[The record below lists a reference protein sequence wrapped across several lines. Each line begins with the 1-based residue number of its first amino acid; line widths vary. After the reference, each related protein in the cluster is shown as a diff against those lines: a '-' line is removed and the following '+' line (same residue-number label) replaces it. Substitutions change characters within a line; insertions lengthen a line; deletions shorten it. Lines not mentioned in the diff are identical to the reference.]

1 MPGYIHFDMAVNTWK
16 WLAVMGVLAVLRAD
30 HQVEHVFFRQKS
42 EVHMT
47 RSQWIVGL
55 VLDFKVYEKYL
66 IFTNQT
72 LNEALRTAR
81 IGQVYFNK
89 LTYDYGFRE
98 TAYLR
103 SGSRFRKTEQVPLKK
118 YCDIIAAQ
126 VRELLVLKELHQR
139 NWQDF
144 KEITRIGHS
153 ELEQSRLGAHRR
165 KRVVGLLTG
174 IAGIFSGFSLF
185 ATYKLKKEVNAL
197 RENQDTIRTVLKDS
211 LSIINLT
218 RMEVKSNR
226 IAINQVIEGWDNW

>member
-1 MPGYIHFDMAVNTWK
+1 M
-16 WLAVMGVLAVLRAD
+16 LAVLSVLRAD
-30 HQVEHVFFRQKS
+30 HKVEHVFFRQKS

-72 LNEALRTAR
+72 LHEALRTAR
-81 IGQVYFNK
+81 VGQVYFKK

-103 SGSRFRKTEQVPLKK
+103 SGSRFRRTEQVPLKM

-126 VRELLVLKELHQR
+126 ISELLVLQGIHQR

-153 ELEQSRLGAHRR
+153 ELEQQQAGSSPPKKSGGNTSRSCGHLYR
-165 KRVVGLLTG
+165 
-174 IAGIFSGFSLF
+174 IQPIF
-185 ATYKLKKEVNAL
+185 N
-197 RENQDTIRTVLKDS
+197 
-211 LSIINLT
+211 LSI
-218 RMEVKSNR
+218 E
-226 IAINQVIEGWDNW
+226 EGGKDR